1 MDISRKDTE
10 LLLASLEPTALSND
24 ALMRLERAINGSHAL
39 DGALLNLEE
48 CLQQQIP
55 CELPSN
61 LLERMMLTVAP
72 VPFALNQKVLL
83 FPGAHKDAAASGKPR
98 QGLRRMLAVAAVA
111 MLGGAAALLTPLTPT
126 QQQIVQQAPQNIST
140 PLPGTFTSDG
150 IVATSFGTD
159 IQHANDEGVIWTQ
172 DHKPCRV
179 YRLRLEDRVLIR
191 DEKGVDRM
199 LIIPREELYVLP
211 EKVD

>member
-10 LLLASLEPTALSND
+10 LLLASLEPAGLSDDALS
-24 ALMRLERAINGSHAL
+24 RLERAINGSHAL
-39 DGALLNLEE
+39 DAALSELEHD
-48 CLQQQIP
+48 LQRHIP
-55 CELPSN
+55 CELPAN
-61 LLERMMLTVAP
+61 LLDSMMRTVEA

-83 FPGAHKDAAASGKPR
+83 FPGARKESAASSKSG

-111 MLGGAAALLTPLTPT
+111 MLGGAAALLTPLAPK
-126 QQQIVQQAPQNIST
+126 QPQITGLSSQGFASPQSGS
-140 PLPGTFTSDG
+140 LAKDG

-159 IQHANDEGVIWTQ
+159 VQNANDEGVIWTQ

-191 DEKGVDRM
+191 DENGVDRM